1 MIEVE
6 NNLGRSLVIDL
17 GAKTESK
24 FRQIDH
30 RSIDWIIFQNIK
42 YTLNRGGL
50 KYEEAMEQSKKE
62 KDEAKWDCSK
72 LAVGNWFSGTNYYH
86 AKTINKD
93 SVMCKSKG
101 NTIEISRDILEYEMN
116 NSAVFSAEEKIP
128 LTQVATKLAEANST
142 CFTVCFTCKVN

>member
-62 KDEAKWDCSK
+62 KDEAKWDS
-72 LAVGNWFSGTNYYH
+72 S
-86 AKTINKD
+86 
-93 SVMCKSKG
+93 
-101 NTIEISRDILEYEMN
+101 
-116 NSAVFSAEEKIP
+116 
-128 LTQVATKLAEANST
+128 
-142 CFTVCFTCKVN
+142 